1 MNSLWKGILLSKQN
15 LGLLMVLFQ
24 NETGANYAKIKKISQ
39 VSLGKLITKFCN
51 WMGACYNEVL
61 TISNVYNNLASNK
74 LSFRETDLHQEMGGS
89 TSMLVNGKSSK
100 LMEFIK
106 ESGNTFLVLCV
117 IKRHRFLTGQ
127 IVNEEN

>member
-1 MNSLWKGILLSKQN
+1 
-15 LGLLMVLFQ
+15 
-24 NETGANYAKIKKISQ
+24 
-39 VSLGKLITKFCN
+39 
-51 WMGACYNEVL
+51 MGACYNEVL

-74 LSFRETDLHQEMGGS
+74 LSFRKTDLHQEMGGS